1 MANNNT
7 NAGNDHA
14 WRFFRCGGFDQVAI
28 ETGADLR
35 HLSELDPKLWTALSC
50 PTTGLEFDART
61 LALLDTDGDGQ
72 IRVPEIVAAVG
83 WACRMVKDPQALFG
97 DGALPVDAIDDSHE
111 EGAVL
116 KAAATQVLGYLDKT
130 EAGVLSV
137 EDFADMT
144 RMFSPAHVNGDGVVP
159 AGVAGDEALAAAIT
173 DIVAT
178 QGGVPDRSGEP
189 GITADTL
196 EAFFTEAE
204 AVLAW
209 RHRAAES
216 AELILPLGDATAGAA
231 GAFDAVR
238 AKVDDY
244 FARCRLAAF
253 DPRAVEGLNAPV
265 AAYGMLGERV
275 IAAGDAE
282 VAALPLAEI
291 AADRPLPLA
300 KGVNPAWAG
309 PVAQLHD
316 EVVEPLLGAR
326 EALTLEEWLELSAKF
341 DAYRAWMADRPDTQV
356 HDLELAQLEKVVADD
371 TRERLAAL
379 IERDLKADASAANI
393 DAVERLV
400 RYQRDLVTLLRNFV
414 TMSEFYG
421 GESKAIFQAGTLY
434 LDQRSCELVMR
445 VSDMAKHAKLA
456 PFSGCYLVYCSC
468 VRAGSGPIE
477 IVAALTGGEVDELM
491 VPGRNGM
498 FVDRDGRDWKAT
510 VVKVVEQ
517 PVSIR
522 QAFWSPY
529 RRVGKMVEDQLRKF
543 AASRDKDMESKA
555 AANVAGAASKAE
567 AGQGAAPPFD
577 IAKFAGIFAAIG
589 LAVGAIGTALAAA
602 IAGLFSLAWW
612 QLPLVLVAVLL
623 IISGPSML
631 LAWLTLRRRN
641 LGPLLDANGWAVNA
655 RARINLPFGESL
667 TGLAELPEGAKR
679 SLHDPF
685 ADKKRPWKTWLF
697 LVALV
702 VLLYVLWRRGVF
714 AGLLGG

>member
-1 MANNNT
+1 MANNNS
-7 NAGNDHA
+7 NAGNGHA

-28 ETGADLR
+28 ETGEDLR
-35 HLSELDPKLWTALSC
+35 HLAELDPKLWTALSC

-61 LALLDTDGDGQ
+61 LALLDSDGDGQ

-130 EAGVLSV
+130 EAAVLSV

-144 RMFSPAHVNGDGVVP
+144 KMFSPAHLNGDGVVP
-159 AGVAGDEALAAAIT
+159 AGVAGDEALAQAIGE
-173 DIVAT
+173 IIAT

-189 GITADTL
+189 GITAETL
-196 EAFFTEAE
+196 ETFCNEAE

-209 RHRAAES
+209 RRRAAES
-216 AELILPLGDATAGAA
+216 SDLILPLGDATAAA
-231 GAFDAVR
+231 ADAFEAVR

-265 AAYGMLGERV
+265 AAYGTLGERV
-275 IAAGDAE
+275 IGAGDAE

-291 AADRPLPLA
+291 GADRPLPLA
-300 KGVNPAWAG
+300 RGVNPAWAG
-309 PVAQLHD
+309 PIAQLHD

-326 EALTLEEWLELSAKF
+326 ETLTLEEWLELSAKF
-341 DAYRAWMADRPDTQV
+341 DAYRAWMAERPDTQV
-356 HDLELAQLEKVVADD
+356 HELELARLEKIVADD

-498 FVDRDGRDWKAT
+498 FVDREGRDWKAT

-555 AANVAGAASKAE
+555 AANVSGAATKAE
-567 AGQGAAPPFD
+567 GGQAGAPPFD

-602 IAGLFSLAWW
+602 IAGLFSLALW
-612 QLPLVLVAVLL
+612 QLPLVVIAVLL

-697 LVALV
+697 LVALA
-702 VLLYVLWRRGVF
+702 VLVAVLWRRGVF

>member
-196 EAFFTEAE
+196 EAFFTETE

-216 AELILPLGDATAGAA
+216 ADLILPLGDATAGAA

-265 AAYGMLGERV
+265 AAYGTLGERV

-567 AGQGAAPPFD
+567 GGQGAAPPFD

-602 IAGLFSLAWW
+602 IAGLFTLAWW
-612 QLPLVLVAVLL
+612 QLPLVLVAVVL

-667 TGLAELPEGAKR
+667 TGLAELPEGAKL

>member
-1 MANNNT
+1 MANNNS
-7 NAGNDHA
+7 NAGSTHA

-28 ETGADLR
+28 ETGDDLR

-72 IRVPEIVAAVG
+72 IRVPEIVAAVD
-83 WACRMVKDPQALFG
+83 WACRMVRDPQALFG
-97 DGALPVDAIDDSHE
+97 DGALPVEAIDDSHE

-116 KAAATQVLGYLDKT
+116 KAAATQVLGYLGKT
-130 EAGVLSV
+130 EPGVLAV

-144 RMFSPAHVNGDGVVP
+144 KMFSPQHFNGDGVVP
-159 AGVAGDEALAAAIT
+159 AGVAGDEGLAQVIT

-189 GITADTL
+189 GVTAETL
-196 EAFFTEAE
+196 EAFFTQAQ
-204 AVLAW
+204 AVLDW
-209 RHRAAES
+209 RRQAAAS
-216 AELILPLGDATAGAA
+216 AELILPLGDATASAA
-231 GAFDAVR
+231 GAFEAVR

-253 DPRAVEGLNAPV
+253 DPRAAEGLNAPV
-265 AAYGMLGERV
+265 AIYGTIGERV
-275 IAAGDAE
+275 IGAGDAE
-282 VAALPLAEI
+282 IAALPLAEI
-291 AADRPLPLA
+291 AAHAALPLA
-300 KGVNPAWAG
+300 AGMNPAWAG
-309 PVAQLHD
+309 RVAQLHD
-316 EVVEPLLGAR
+316 EVIEPLLGAR
-326 EALTLEEWLELSAKF
+326 ETLPAEEWLELSAKF
-341 DAYRAWMADRPDTQV
+341 DAYRAWMAERPDTQV
-356 HDLELAQLEKVVADD
+356 HEIDLAQLEKIGADD

-379 IERDLKADASAANI
+379 IERDARAEASAANI

-414 TMSEFYG
+414 TLSEFYG
-421 GESKAIFQAGTLY
+421 GEEKAIFQAGTLY
-434 LDQRSCELVMR
+434 LDQRSCQLVMR

-456 PFSGCYLVYCSC
+456 PFSGCYLVYCTC
-468 VRAGSGPIE
+468 VRAGSGPID

-498 FVDRDGRDWKAT
+498 FIDRDGRDWKAS

-529 RRVGKMVEDQLRKF
+529 RRVGKMIEEQLRKF

-555 AANVAGAASKAE
+555 AANVAGAAARTE
-567 AGQGAAPPFD
+567 AGQAAAPPFD

-602 IAGLFSLAWW
+602 IAGLFTLAWW
-612 QLPLVLVAVLL
+612 QLPLVALALVL

-667 TGLAELPEGAKR
+667 TDLATLPEGATR
-679 SLHDPF
+679 STSDPF
-685 ADKKRPWKTWLF
+685 AEKKRPWKTWLF
-697 LVALV
+697 LAALVILLV
-702 VLLYVLWRRGVF
+702 VLWRQGVF
-714 AGLLGG
+714 AGLLGD

>member
-159 AGVAGDEALAAAIT
+159 AGVAGDEALAAVIT

-265 AAYGMLGERV
+265 AAYGTLGERV